1 MLLHCNALTALKKGT
16 LKLSMDAGCKH
27 MLFNV
32 MPCI

>member
-16 LKLSMDAGCKH
+16 LSMDAGCKH